1 MNIEM
6 AYMWK
11 KFNIFLFSFLRAD
24 LLLSSLVHES
34 ALIPA
39 RLIMEHCMLVAA
51 LHANVG
57 TEVGRVTTCH
67 VSHVMTQYVK
77 FLYMTGWRLHSA
89 ASCHEV

>member
-6 AYMWK
+6 ANMCK
-11 KFNIFLFSFLRAD
+11 KFNIFLFSFIRAD
-24 LLLSSLVHES
+24 LLLTSLVHES

-67 VSHVMTQYVK
+67 VSRVTCHDTIRQVS
-77 FLYMTGWRLHSA
+77 LHDRLAPTFCSKL
-89 ASCHEV
+89 S

>member
-1 MNIEM
+1 MTQIC
-6 AYMWK
+6 K
-11 KFNIFLFSFLRAD
+11 KSIFSFLPAD

-57 TEVGRVTTCH
+57 TEVGCVTCH
-67 VSHVMTQYVK
+67 GAICHN
-77 FLYMTGWRLHSA
+77 FLYMTGWCLHSA

>member
-6 AYMWK
+6 ANMCK

-24 LLLSSLVHES
+24 LLLTSLVHES

-67 VSHVMTQYVK
+67 VSRVN
-77 FLYMTGWRLHSA
+77 
-89 ASCHEV
+89 CHEI

>member
-1 MNIEM
+1 MVKM
-6 AYMWK
+6 CK
-11 KFNIFLFSFLRAD
+11 KFNIFLFSFLPAD

-57 TEVGRVTTCH
+57 TEVGHVTCH
-67 VSHVMTQYVK
+67 
-77 FLYMTGWRLHSA
+77 
-89 ASCHEV
+89 ASRSNMSQFSIHDRSVPTFCSKLS

>member
-1 MNIEM
+1 M

-57 TEVGRVTTCH
+57 TEVGRV
-67 VSHVMTQYVK
+67 
-77 FLYMTGWRLHSA
+77 
-89 ASCHEV
+89 SCHDVSRVTCLIS

>member
-1 MNIEM
+1 M
-6 AYMWK
+6 ANMCK
-11 KFNIFLFSFLRAD
+11 KFNIFLFSFIRAD

-57 TEVGRVTTCH
+57 TEVSCVTTCH